1 MTWFD
6 SLNERWQAWWPD
18 LPPREQRL
26 VIIAATVVALALL
39 WWVALAPALRTLA
52 SAPAEHAQL
61 DAQLQQMTTLQT
73 QARALQSQPRSN
85 RDDALRALETSVRQ
99 SLGANAQLQ
108 TAGANEG
115 VTVQVRA
122 APAEGLAQWFGQARS
137 NARAVPREAHLTRA
151 PGGGGATPGAF
162 GQTGSSNA
170 AASAAAAAEAAR
182 VRWDGTL
189 VMSLPAR

>member
-170 AASAAAAAEAAR
+170 AASSAAAAEAAR

>member
-137 NARAVPREAHLTRA
+137 NAHAVPREAHLTRA